1 MNSGMSDTSRVTQ
14 AASQLLSHDGEVEH
28 RRDSPTKPQ
37 QMCVQGKKRNP
48 SEIAHIRPNPHGMTL
63 RGKSTNVQ
71 TSHGVRRKFWNRY
84 CRGLLL
90 LRRIGSPC
98 QKLHGIQLEKCTQVQ
113 THSCTTTWLGSS
125 PHDNTNIS
133 QCSKNTSHPSFQCP
147 RCNRHGREPHHT
159 LTSIVFVLDV
169 DTTCCSFHAIRKL
182 STARILGQSHCVC
195 NEF

>member
-1 MNSGMSDTSRVTQ
+1 MGK
-14 AASQLLSHDGEVEH
+14 LSTAGIL
-28 RRDSPTKPQ
+28 RQKPQ

-98 QKLHGIQLEKCTQVQ
+98 QKLHGIQLKNAHKCRRTPAPQRG
-113 THSCTTTWLGSS
+113 WESS

-133 QCSKNTSHPSFQCP
+133 QCSKNTSHPTFQCP

-169 DTTCCSFHAIRKL
+169 DTTCCSFHTIRKL
-182 STARILGQSHCVC
+182 STAGILGQSHGVC